1 MALVLS
7 WSYTCVNTDSAK
19 LAGSEGVAS
28 KMAQRSWEPRQPPGK
43 RTGFEARGRETHGTG
58 GEMREKDWL
67 PREAQHGRARA
78 SDGAREKMCE
88 DGA

>member
-1 MALVLS
+1 M
-7 WSYTCVNTDSAK
+7 NMDSAK

-43 RTGFEARGRETHGTG
+43 RTGFEARQRDA
-58 GEMREKDWL
+58 R
-67 PREAQHGRARA
+67 HGRRDERKGLVASRSTARQARA